1 MEGDVFGGEAPL
13 DRLTKSSPSERP
25 RPLRVLGRYIT
36 WSARAVVSQTIS
48 LFALIQHH
56 LSMPLPCAPFH
67 SNILKEQLGARDAAM
82 TATSTDDTERDVEG
96 VCEDGRCIDSRIQA
110 TELSY
115 CVRCDSTYCRYE
127 MRKRREEVE
136 R

>member
-1 MEGDVFGGEAPL
+1 MFGGEARL
-13 DRLTKSSPSERP
+13 DRLTKLSPSERP

-36 WSARAVVSQTIS
+36 WSARSVVSQTIS
-48 LFALIQHH
+48 LIALIQHH

-67 SNILKEQLGARDAAM
+67 PNILKEQLRARDAAM
-82 TATSTDDTERDVEG
+82 TTTSTNDAEKDVEG
-96 VCEDGRCIDSRIQA
+96 VCEDGRCIDSGIQA

-127 MRKRREEVE
+127 MRKRREEIKC
-136 R
+136 